1 MKKLLLLATL
11 LIVLMPTGA
20 GSAITSSYDIQ
31 LSGCHESDGTY
42 TATVTAHNDGSFWTH
57 LHIIDEDFPPPWG
70 TCAGDV
76 PDGWTQAYTSLSEGS
91 EFSAFY
97 LEYAHDVR
105 TITLDSA
112 LPSCGGSGSGAKPL
126 FDMYLLTGGGKYCV
140 LVSNSA
146 PSVASQKVLCFPGQ
160 DWVAEQVLC
169 KATLYRNDY
178 WSCDEYGKE
187 RLHVDDLMRYY
198 ERHQL
203 PDEPHDPAPAPTPDP
218 T

>member
-1 MKKLLLLATL
+1 M
-11 LIVLMPTGA
+11 LILIAPTGA
-20 GSAITSSYDIQ
+20 ASAIPSSYDIQ
-31 LSGCHESDGTY
+31 LSGCRDSDGTY
-42 TATVTAHNDGSFWTH
+42 TATVTAYNDGSFWTH
-57 LHIIDEDFPPPWG
+57 LHIIDEYFPPPWG

-76 PDGWTQAYTSLSEGS
+76 MDGWTQTYTGLSEGS

-112 LPSCGGSGSGAKPL
+112 LPSCAGSGSGAKPL
-126 FDMYLLTGGGKYCV
+126 FDMYLLTGGGKYCI

-146 PSVASQKVLCFPGQ
+146 PSVASQKTLCFPGQ
-160 DWVAEQVLC
+160 DWVADQVLC

-178 WSCDEYGKE
+178 WSCDEYGKD

-198 ERHQL
+198 ERHKL
-203 PDEPHDPAPAPTPDP
+203 PEEADAPAPASTPNA
-218 T
+218 